1 MTDPVISVSES
12 ESGAWS
18 PAASIV
24 VPTRGGSQRLPVLL
38 DALRAQTLD
47 DFEVIVVI
55 DGDIDESADV
65 VERVKGRLPL
75 RTIVFP
81 ENCGRS
87 AALNAGFAAARG
99 RVLIRCDDDLVP
111 GPDYVSAHVLR
122 HSGEPCGVIGLY
134 RNVYRPSAYAR
145 AYGRERDIRFRH
157 DAYGMPADQTWRLWA
172 GNVSVTRDT
181 FDRVGVYDTAY
192 RAYGWEDVDWGYR
205 LAQLD
210 VPVVFARELETTHTG
225 SAPTTAVRV
234 DKAFH
239 SGAARMTFVQKH
251 GLAMFDPDQSGAGW
265 WGKLVRAVAAAVGR
279 RGFVIL
285 GKFADVTADYLP
297 KYVAEKLISLLVEAA
312 ALSGRRRTADVT
324 TEL

>member
-122 HSGEPCGVIGLY
+122 HSGEPCGVIGLT
-134 RNVYRPSAYAR
+134 RNVYCPSSYAR
-145 AYGRERDIRFRH
+145 AYGRGRDVLFRKAAYAADSDRF
-157 DAYGMPADQTWRLWA
+157 WRYWA
-172 GNVSVTRDT
+172 ANVSVTRET
-181 FDRVGVYDTAY
+181 FDRVGGYDEGF
-192 RAYGWEDVDWGYR
+192 RRYGWEDVDWGYR
-205 LAQLD
+205 LALLE
-210 VPVVFARELETTHTG
+210 VPIVLARELETVHTG
-225 SAPTTAVRV
+225 PPATTSVRV
-234 DKAFH
+234 QKAYD
-239 SGAARMTFVQKH
+239 SGAAYGRFLAKH
-251 GLAMFDPDQSGAGW
+251 GSAMLDPGPSGAGW
-265 WGKLVRAVAAAVGR
+265 WDKLVRAVAAAVGR